1 MKKIRL
7 LFLMILLLAY
17 TNILY
22 AQQNKTDDKPGW
34 IRMMNDSTVNYFTA
48 VKAFN
53 DFWKGKEKPVEED
66 ETFAANAKKEKRR
79 SPKEKDAEK
88 YAFEYKKFL
97 NWQRSVL
104 PYVQPD
110 GRILTPQQRLK
121 IFYEEKKKNEAA
133 GSN

>member
-1 MKKIRL
+1 
-7 LFLMILLLAY
+7 MILMLAS

-22 AQQNKTDDKPGW
+22 AQQSKTDEKPAW

-53 DFWKGKEKPVEED
+53 DFWKDKEKPVEED
-66 ETFAANAKKEKRR
+66 ETFEANAKKEKRR
-79 SPKEKDAEK
+79 SPKEKYAEK

-110 GRILTPQQRLK
+110 GHIFTPYERLK
-121 IFYEEKKKNEAA
+121 IFNEEKKKNEAT